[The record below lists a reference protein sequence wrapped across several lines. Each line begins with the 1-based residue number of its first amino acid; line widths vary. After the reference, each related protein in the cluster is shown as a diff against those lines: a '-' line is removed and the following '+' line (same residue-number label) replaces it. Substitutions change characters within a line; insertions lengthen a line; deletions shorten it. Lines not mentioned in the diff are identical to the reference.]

1 MTQDDDLRVYFIHL
15 EMCNHYRQN
24 YTNYNSES
32 KYLAFRAKQSS
43 GSPIVC
49 RSCRELF
56 ADFYFVNTGD
66 SAQNIKSV
74 LTIFGH
80 LAIFDYVDN
89 L

>member
-1 MTQDDDLRVYFIHL
+1 MIQNDNLIVYFIPL

-24 YTNYNSES
+24 YTNYDLEG

-56 ADFYFVNTGD
+56 VYFFFVNAGD
-66 SAQNIKSV
+66 YAQNIKSKRKIPTM
-74 LTIFGH
+74 LTIFDH
-80 LAIFDYVDN
+80 LDN

>member
-1 MTQDDDLRVYFIHL
+1 MIQNDNLIVYFIPL

-24 YTNYNSES
+24 YTNYDLEG
-32 KYLAFRAKQSS
+32 KYLAFRAKQS